1 MSTVICMQIKYTYHL
16 FNALFFK
23 THAFWYT
30 FRKKDVLLFI
40 SNAQIPHF
48 SPGTLLTIFN
58 SALLTFIN
66 RSFDPRFKFQSD
78 DPQITVPESCLLL
91 TLPVI
96 NQRKS
101 RWTNSEEG
109 SRISEVITGPEPS
122 NLAGLPNLPSI
133 PSNIH
138 HNCLHRNERELPP
151 SINNRWLFTAV
162 VFEWIFLKNTQ
173 ESRRLYPYYMTVGTR
188 ILGVFF
194 GGILLLVN

>member
-58 SALLTFIN
+58 SVLLTFIN

-101 RWTNSEEG
+101 R
-109 SRISEVITGPEPS
+109 
-122 NLAGLPNLPSI
+122 
-133 PSNIH
+133 
-138 HNCLHRNERELPP
+138 
-151 SINNRWLFTAV
+151 
-162 VFEWIFLKNTQ
+162 
-173 ESRRLYPYYMTVGTR
+173 
-188 ILGVFF
+188 
-194 GGILLLVN
+194 